1 MTMSFTATGATKFTP
16 GPYRG
21 RLVSLEEKFKMVTK
35 DDGEKE
41 NRPYLRWIFAVE
53 EEGFEGKTLSLLSS
67 KSFGVGPAGP
77 ARGRRIVEA
86 IFGRELEIGEKF
98 TDADLFE
105 KPVTLHV
112 DNEKTNR
119 GTFARIVDITSADDL
134 DEAEMKKPLG

>member
-1 MTMSFTATGATKFTP
+1 
-16 GPYRG
+16 
-21 RLVSLEEKFKMVTK
+21 LVSLEEKFKMVTK

>member
-1 MTMSFTATGATKFTP
+1 MTMSFTATGATKFNP

-21 RLVSLEEKFKMVTK
+21 RLVSLEKRYKMVTK

-41 NRPYLRWIFAVE
+41 DRPYLRWIFAIE
-53 EEGFEGKTLSLLSS
+53 DEGFEGKTLSLLSS
-67 KSFGVGPAGP
+67 TSFGIGPAGP
-77 ARGRRIVEA
+77 AKGRRIVEA
-86 IFGRELEIGEKF
+86 IFGRELDIGEEF

-119 GTFARIVDITSADDL
+119 GTFARIVDFTSADDL
-134 DEAEMKKPLG
+134 DETEMKKALG